1 MTLVLRKVIILAA
14 LVAIALVSL
23 ASISIAHAASSEK
36 NKEYYKSIYPCT
48 KCHLSMNLNG
58 MTKKSSFHHIDLT
71 KGAHRGLYCAN
82 CHTPPTMIK
91 LRSGGFVF
99 IPGYH
104 NRSLVM
110 QTNKLCAICHPKEYQ
125 DYMNLVHANK
135 TYVCPGGKVEIIH
148 GYKNVNYDFH
158 ICPNGY
164 KNLTTV
170 PARACVECHDPHDPV
185 FKPLNI
191 LPTPSE
197 RPAPPKE
204 TSIAIGNVLAVIGA
218 LVVIGFAMAMHYSP
232 QVRPSRAASDRR

>member
-1 MTLVLRKVIILAA
+1 MRKVFTVLVLVVAVLVLAT
-14 LVAIALVSL
+14 
-23 ASISIAHAASSEK
+23 SIGIAHATSAEK

-58 MTKKSSFHHIDLT
+58 MVKKSEFHHIDLT
-71 KGAHRGLYCAN
+71 KGAHKGLYCAN
-82 CHTPPTMIK
+82 CHTPPTMIQ

-104 NRSLVM
+104 NQSLVM

-125 DYMNLVHANK
+125 DYLNLIHANK

-148 GYKNVNYDFH
+148 GYKDINYYFH

-197 RPAPPKE
+197 RPAPPNE
-204 TSIAIGNVLAVIGA
+204 RSIAIGNILAVIGA
-218 LVVIGFAMAMHYSP
+218 LVAIGIAFVVHYT
-232 QVRPSRAASDRR
+232 PSTKREGKIISGNN